1 MTANKRSTQK
11 RWVDPNDAPELT
23 GEFFERADEYRA
35 RTLVK
40 RGRPKADVTKERI
53 TIRLSPEVLGP
64 FRATGRGWQT
74 RVDAALRSWLKRHSP
89 AQKSV

>member
-1 MTANKRSTQK
+1 MTANKRSTRK
-11 RWVDPNDAPELT
+11 SWVDPDDAPELT
-23 GEFFERADEYRA
+23 GEFFERADEYHGK
-35 RTLVK
+35 TLVK